1 MMNKRIAITGG
12 IGSGKSIVGEYLKK
26 KGFTVFSCDKIYAE
40 LITTE
45 NYIQAIKQA
54 FPTAVAD
61 GRVDKSVLSNIIFSD
76 ITEREKLNQI
86 AHPLIMQSLD
96 EQMRACE
103 GVVFAEVPLL
113 FEGGFEGLFDE
124 IIVIKRNLTDRI
136 VAICQRDG
144 LQEDKARL
152 RIQSQFDYD
161 SRAFIERTKDL
172 SVYILNNDAPLET
185 LFKRIDAYVANIK

>member
-1 MMNKRIAITGG
+1 MNKKIAITGG

-26 KGFTVFSCDKIYAE
+26 KGFAVFSCDKIYAE
-40 LITTE
+40 LITTR
-45 NYIQAIKQA
+45 NYVQAIKQV
-54 FPTAVAD
+54 FPAAVVD

-76 ITEREKLNQI
+76 TIQREKLNKI
-86 AHPLIMQSLD
+86 AHPLIMQALD
-96 EQMRACE
+96 KQMGACK
-103 GVVFAEVPLL
+103 GIVFAEVPLL

-172 SVYILNNDAPLET
+172 SVYILNNDVPLET
-185 LFKRIDAYVANIK
+185 LFKQIDEYVANIK